1 MTVREQGGTEREKEK
16 GGVEGTGRGRGRERE
31 HAHEHFCLQEFSEGA
46 ERATLSWVF
55 EKEQTL
61 SFLED
66 TALQICE
73 NAKTA
78 FSPSRLTNF
87 LLSFTSDYK
96 GPNVFEYLLA
106 HTLEY
111 FQLESDNHLFIDQ
124 TVPKHCSDMV
134 LGL

>member
-1 MTVREQGGTEREKEK
+1 M
-16 GGVEGTGRGRGRERE
+16 EGTGRGRGRERE

-87 LLSFTSDYK
+87 LLSLTSDYK
-96 GPNVFEYLLA
+96 GPNAFEYLLA
-106 HTLEY
+106 HSIVSLEY
-111 FQLESDNHLFIDQ
+111 LQLESDNHLFIDQ